1 MKRIIL
7 ITLLSF
13 YTCFSYAQGG
23 SFGFQ
28 GGIGYGTAYK
38 SKITPALEGYYLK
51 KITPRLYIGGS
62 MFFQRYSFVNTLI
75 KDTSNLN
82 YGDALSISQ
91 HSSYLFFCP
100 KLDFGFGYHKYIHAA
115 LSFGP
120 GLYMGG
126 YQNTYQFQPFWTNTS
141 GYSYGRDT
149 VSYNTSYNIPK
160 VIFKVGAGISERVPT
175 YRYWN
180 IILSQEFTYLPGYI
194 SKGTGAPN
202 LKTGY
207 ISFQVGIMHKYPQ
220 VFVEY

>member
-1 MKRIIL
+1 MLRY
-7 ITLLSF
+7 LSGRG
-13 YTCFSYAQGG
+13 C
-23 SFGFQ
+23 
-28 GGIGYGTAYK
+28 IW
-38 SKITPALEGYYLK
+38 
-51 KITPRLYIGGS
+51 
-62 MFFQRYSFVNTLI
+62 
-75 KDTSNLN
+75 
-82 YGDALSISQ
+82 
-91 HSSYLFFCP
+91 
-100 KLDFGFGYHKYIHAA
+100 
-115 LSFGP
+115 
-120 GLYMGG
+120 GG

-194 SKGTGAPN
+194 SKGTCAPN